1 MRASLAAIGCALI
14 GQTAE
19 IAPADKKLYALR
31 DVTGT
36 IESVPLISA
45 SIMSKKIA
53 EGIGALVLDVKSGKG
68 AFMKTPSR
76 SPHARRVAR
85 RDREIRRRADAGG
98 DHGHGLADR
107 AGRRQRERS
116 RRVHRAVEGQR
127 DVPTWSRTAL
137 ELSERML
144 VVAGVASDRAEAA
157 PCAGARSTRGRRWS
171 GSGRSSSVRAATR
184 E

>member
-14 GQTAE
+14 GQTAQ

-68 AFMKTPSR
+68 AFMKTPRPRPARSPSR
-76 SPHARRVAR
+76 SSRSANPPAS
-85 RDREIRRRADAGG
+85 RRR
-98 DHGHGLADR
+98 R
-107 AGRRQRERS
+107 
-116 RRVHRAVEGQR
+116 
-127 DVPTWSRTAL
+127 
-137 ELSERML
+137 
-144 VVAGVASDRAEAA
+144 
-157 PCAGARSTRGRRWS
+157 
-171 GSGRSSSVRAATR
+171 
-184 E
+184 